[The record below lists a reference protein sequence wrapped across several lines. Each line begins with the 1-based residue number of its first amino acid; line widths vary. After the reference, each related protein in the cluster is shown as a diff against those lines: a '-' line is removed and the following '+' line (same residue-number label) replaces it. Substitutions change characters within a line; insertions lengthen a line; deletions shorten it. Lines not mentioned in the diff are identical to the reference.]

1 MSILEIIFAN
11 FWTWAGSIILVATLL
26 GGLAEVIKALRKPQ
40 RAVRITTYGDKTCIV
55 QIDNASV
62 SDVHR
67 AVNSFRAP
75 EQISS
80 GWEG

>member
-11 FWTWAGSIILVATLL
+11 FWTWAGSVILVATLL